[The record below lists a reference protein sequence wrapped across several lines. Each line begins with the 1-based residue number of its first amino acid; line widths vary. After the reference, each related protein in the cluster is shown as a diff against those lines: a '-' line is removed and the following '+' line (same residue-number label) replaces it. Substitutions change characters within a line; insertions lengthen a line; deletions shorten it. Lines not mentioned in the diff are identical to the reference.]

1 MIEKTK
7 KRILISLVLAG
18 IIYLGFTIYG
28 DFDRLTDAF
37 SAFPWYIYPLLLLLS
52 SINYIFRFIKW
63 DYYLRIVGVTISK
76 GDSFGIFMSGLIMSI
91 TPGKFGEVLK
101 AYLVK
106 QIDGTPIS
114 KTTPIIFV
122 ERITDFLS
130 LILITLLGAFLFD
143 YGRGIISAVGLF
155 FVIVIVLISHRGW
168 AVSVLNQLHKIR
180 FIQKLS
186 DPIQNAYESSYQ
198 LLRPGPL
205 FYMTAVSLFS
215 WIFECLG
222 YYIILINFNL
232 DISIIWASF
241 AYGFATIVGAITM
254 MPGGLGVTEGSLTF
268 LAMRVGASREVAV
281 AATFIIRAV
290 TLWFAVLVGV
300 IAVSVY
306 QRKIGNEI
314 D

>member
-18 IIYLGFTIYG
+18 LIYLGFTIYG
-28 DFDRLTDAF
+28 DFERLVEAF

-52 SINYIFRFIKW
+52 SINYIFRFVKW

-155 FVIVIVLISHRGW
+155 FIAVILLISHRGW
-168 AVSVLNQLHKIR
+168 ALAVLKQLHKIR
-180 FIQKLS
+180 ILQKLS

-198 LLRPGPL
+198 LLRPLPL
-205 FYMTAVSLFS
+205 FYMTGISLFS

-268 LAMRVGASREVAV
+268 LAMDAGASREVAV

-300 IAVSVY
+300 MAVSVY
-306 QRKIGNEI
+306 QRKIGKEI